1 MTVESSPGVKANIL
15 QSFATVGG
23 AVTAGIFEDNNPG
36 PHWKK
41 LLFGLCLL
49 NAVVQE
55 RRKFGALGWNIPYDF
70 PTADLEVG
78 HTNKLLKS
86 RACSFTT
93 AGNLTLSVLS
103 CCH

>member
-23 AVTAGIFEDNNPG
+23 AVSAGIFEDKNPG

-55 RRKFGALGWNIPYDF
+55 RRKYGALGWNIPYDF
-70 PTADLEVG
+70 PSADLEVG
-78 HTNKLLKS
+78 NNTFGKMFS
-86 RACSFTT
+86 
-93 AGNLTLSVLS
+93 
-103 CCH
+103 